1 MKNAQ
6 KHLRLFS
13 FDFNNNSFFAKRIYN
28 LLNGYLGLQAYKQV
42 SAPEKF
48 AHWVKTEL
56 DDDVRSLLPRKKK
69 LKGTRLSVHLL
80 SSCTDDV
87 ISELIDVS

>member
-1 MKNAQ
+1 M
-6 KHLRLFS
+6 
-13 FDFNNNSFFAKRIYN
+13 
-28 LLNGYLGLQAYKQV
+28 

-56 DDDVRSLLPRKKK
+56 DDDVRNLLPRKKK